1 MTSGGDL
8 RRKTDLPH
16 KALKSDHT
24 PRNPSQNLTIEPPE
38 EETSPEK
45 KNSRAPSLRI
55 VTRRQDHE
63 HIGKRTR
70 DPVSSKEEKRS
81 KEEDVLRRHIA
92 DGLGRRQSTAS
103 FCGRERSRRG

>member
-1 MTSGGDL
+1 MGKNSNTY
-8 RRKTDLPH
+8 KTPAV
-16 KALKSDHT
+16 K
-24 PRNPSQNLTIEPPE
+24 PPE

-81 KEEDVLRRHIA
+81 K
-92 DGLGRRQSTAS
+92 GRRTSSDGHTRADAPDS
-103 FCGRERSRRG
+103 PETINCELLWSREK

>member
-8 RRKTDLPH
+8 RRKTDLLH

-24 PRNPSQNLTIEPPE
+24 PRNPSQNLAVEPPE

-45 KNSRAPSLRI
+45 KNSCAPSFRI

-70 DPVSSKEEKRS
+70 NPVNSKEEKRS
-81 KEEDVLRRHIA
+81 K
-92 DGLGRRQSTAS
+92 GRR
-103 FCGRERSRRG
+103 RSSDGHMRADALDTYITTTYRD